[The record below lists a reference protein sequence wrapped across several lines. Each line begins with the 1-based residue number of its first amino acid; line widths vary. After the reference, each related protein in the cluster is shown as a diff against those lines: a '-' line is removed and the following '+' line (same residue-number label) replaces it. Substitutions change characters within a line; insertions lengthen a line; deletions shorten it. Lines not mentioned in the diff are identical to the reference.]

1 MTPKVVVFSQGN
13 GSTIFVVLY
22 LGFKSTYPN
31 PLLESVEYC
40 YSLSTSSFPPT
51 NSTLHI
57 FYDLVQK
64 KSCHNVCRKEPMNSQ
79 VNYDSLSSHENS
91 HFSIHGCNMKFFF
104 LTQCWKIIKKVSF

>member
-1 MTPKVVVFSQGN
+1 MTPKVVGFSQGN

-91 HFSIHGCNMKFFF
+91 HFSIHGCNMKFFSVG
-104 LTQCWKIIKKVSF
+104 KS

>member
-1 MTPKVVVFSQGN
+1 MTPKVFSIREMDQQSSSTW
-13 GSTIFVVLY
+13 GS
-22 LGFKSTYPN
+22 N
-31 PLLESVEYC
+31 PLLERRVLNIVIASSS
-40 YSLSTSSFPPT
+40 SL
-51 NSTLHI
+51 LQIHI

-64 KSCHNVCRKEPMNSQ
+64 KSCHNVCGAKPMNSQ